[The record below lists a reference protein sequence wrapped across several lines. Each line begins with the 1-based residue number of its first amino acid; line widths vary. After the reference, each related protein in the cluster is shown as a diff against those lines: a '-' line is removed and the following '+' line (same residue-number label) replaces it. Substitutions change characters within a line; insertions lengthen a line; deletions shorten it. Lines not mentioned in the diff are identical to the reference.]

1 MAAYCLKINHLP
13 QGDKK
18 IKHEVFIS
26 FGNVV
31 PANTMFYSSLTF
43 PRDLY

>member
-31 PANTMFYSSLTF
+31 PANTSALQQPCISTC
-43 PRDLY
+43 LY